1 MARLIRWNSPYPT
14 RWTPAWDRGSLE
26 MMDRMV
32 GDARRDMLDWNS
44 GRAWNL
50 PLDVIEKDD
59 SYVVHASIPGID
71 PDALDITL
79 TDNVL
84 TIHAESSH
92 EDEEKHEDQYML
104 RERRYG
110 SFSRSVTFP
119 MPIDADKI
127 EASCDNGQ
135 LTLTLPKAETVRPRR
150 IAVKGAGDRK
160 VIEGHNKT
168 NGNGRK
174 SHGFAEG
181 QADLPVEAEP
191 KSRGWTEGQA
201 DLPPNAEP
209 KSHGFAEGQAD
220 LPVEAEPKSHGWT
233 EGQADRSRA

>member
-1 MARLIRWNSPYPT
+1 MTRLIRWNNPRPMW
-14 RWTPAWDRGSLE
+14 WTPGWDRDSLE
-26 MMDRMV
+26 MMDRML
-32 GDARRDMLDWNS
+32 GDTNRDMMDWNS

-59 SYVVHASIPGID
+59 AYVVHASIPGID
-71 PDALDITL
+71 PDGLDITL

-84 TIHAESSH
+84 TIQAETKH
-92 EDEEKHEDQYML
+92 EDEEKREDQYML

-110 SFSRSVTFP
+110 SFSRSITFP

-150 IAVKGAGDRK
+150 IAISGAKDRK
-160 VIEGHNKT
+160 VIEGQNKT
-168 NGNGRK
+168 NSNGRK

-201 DLPPNAEP
+201 DLPPEAEP
-209 KSHGFAEGQAD
+209 RSHGFAEGQAD
-220 LPVEAEPKSHGWT
+220 LPPEAEPKSRGWT
-233 EGQADRSRA
+233 EGQATRTRA